1 MCERKI
7 EGERE
12 RECLYVREMRK
23 REGERVKEREVERV
37 CKRRI
42 DDSPV
47 MIYPKLISDSLF
59 IFYQVFYYY
68 PKI

>member
-1 MCERKI
+1 MSVCERNEEKI
-7 EGERE
+7 GRESE
-12 RECLYVREMRK
+12 RECVC
-23 REGERVKEREVERV
+23 V

-59 IFYQVFYYY
+59 IFYHVFYY

>member
-23 REGERVKEREVERV
+23 REEERVRERV
-37 CKRRI
+37 YKRRI

-68 PKI
+68 SKI